1 MNAIDESVAKKA
13 AETIQE
19 NGPDLSWVYLEYT
32 DDMGHMHGDS
42 PEFYRAIQLADKRI
56 GYIWQALQYRQQHFN
71 EEWLI
76 IITTDHGR
84 DAATGK
90 GHGGQSERERA
101 SWIFTNA
108 KNLNAQFHAPISS
121 VTDIMPSIARFMQMT
136 IAREQAFETDGIPF
150 MGPLSFIHPQ
160 FQYNKDS
167 LFIQW
172 KAIAKKAPLKVWI
185 TSTNHFKTGGK
196 DDYTLWK
203 TIPLAA
209 QKATLG
215 LSGKPAGWYKIVL
228 EAAATTSN
236 YWIEIK

>member
-1 MNAIDESVAKKA
+1 MRQIFPGYTWNIQMIWGICMATVLNFTGPYNWQINALGIYGRPYS
-13 AETIQE
+13 
-19 NGPDLSWVYLEYT
+19 
-32 DDMGHMHGDS
+32 
-42 PEFYRAIQLADKRI
+42 
-56 GYIWQALQYRQQHFN
+56 YRQQHFN

-90 GHGGQSERERA
+90 GHGGQSDRERA

-108 KNLNAQFHAPISS
+108 KNLNAQFHTPLSS
-121 VTDIMPSIARFMQMT
+121 VTDIMPSIARFMQIN
-136 IAREQAFETDGIPF
+136 IARDQAFETDGIPF
-150 MGPLSFIHPQ
+150 LGPLSFIHPQ
-160 FQYNKDS
+160 LQYNKDS

-172 KAIAKKAPLKVWI
+172 KAIAKTGPLKVWI

-209 QKATLG
+209 QKIKLG

-228 EAAATTSN
+228 EAAADTSN
-236 YWIEIK
+236 YGIENKIAGWLKITAGSD